1 MKKTVLK
8 ENDPCRMQCIA
19 EENLEQ
25 EMESQVEP
33 FLEQVRICGRME
45 AAPENGVPQGKDAA
59 PAENG
64 TPQDHETASADSA
77 SQGKTTQ
84 AGGLYYELYPQETQ
98 KGTIVI
104 SYGFTESCLKYH
116 ELIYYF
122 YLQGYQVA
130 IMDHR
135 GHGKSMREVE
145 DRTIV
150 HIGLFSR
157 YVKDL
162 HRFVKTVVKPMAKDM
177 PLYLYAHSMG
187 GCIGAFY
194 LEQYPD
200 DFAKAVLNAPMLGL
214 DLGGVPSWAAR
225 VLCDF
230 KVFGG
235 DGKSRLF
242 TQGTFDPEESF
253 AEASCSSEARH
264 AYYMK
269 KKREDESCQ
278 TSSGSYEWGRE
289 AINAGKFVISKKQA
303 RKVKTPVLLFQ
314 AGKDTLVKP
323 GPQKEFIKRIA
334 DGQLVVVPDIRHEIY
349 RAPNSILQPYLEA
362 IFEFYEKAL

>member
-8 ENDPCRMQCIA
+8 ENNSCRMQCIA

-25 EMESQVEP
+25 EMDSQVEP
-33 FLEQVRICGRME
+33 FLKQVQICGWME
-45 AAPENGVPQGKDAA
+45 VAPEGGESQERDA
-59 PAENG
+59 
-64 TPQDHETASADSA
+64 ASADST
-77 SQGKTTQ
+77 SQKPENAPEDGVAQRKTAKT
-84 AGGLYYELYPQETQ
+84 GGLYYELYPQETQ

-145 DRTIV
+145 DHTIV

-162 HRFVKTVVKPMAKDM
+162 HRFVKTVVKPMAKDL

-194 LEQYPD
+194 LEQYPE
-200 DFAKAVLNAPMLGL
+200 DFAKAVLNAPMLGVN
-214 DLGGVPSWAAR
+214 LGGVPSWAAR

-235 DGKSRLF
+235 NGKDRLL

-253 AEASCSSEARH
+253 ADAS
-264 AYYMK
+264 
-269 KKREDESCQ
+269 
-278 TSSGSYEWGRE
+278 
-289 AINAGKFVISKKQA
+289 
-303 RKVKTPVLLFQ
+303 
-314 AGKDTLVKP
+314 
-323 GPQKEFIKRIA
+323 
-334 DGQLVVVPDIRHEIY
+334 
-349 RAPNSILQPYLEA
+349 
-362 IFEFYEKAL
+362 

>member
-8 ENDPCRMQCIA
+8 ENDACRMQCIP

-25 EMESQVEP
+25 EMDSQVEP
-33 FLEQVRICGRME
+33 FLEQVRICGWME
-45 AAPENGVPQGKDAA
+45 VAPEGG
-59 PAENG
+59 E
-64 TPQDHETASADSA
+64 PQDRDAASADSTPQNPENA
-77 SQGKTTQ
+77 PEDGMDQRKTAKT
-84 AGGLYYELYPQETQ
+84 GGLYYELYPQETQ

-145 DRTIV
+145 DHTIV

-162 HRFVKTVVKPMAKDM
+162 HRFVKTVVKPMAKDL

-194 LEQYPD
+194 LEQYPE
-200 DFAKAVLNAPMLGL
+200 DFAKAVLNAPMLGVN
-214 DLGGVPSWAAR
+214 LGGVPSWAAR
-225 VLCDF
+225 VL
-230 KVFGG
+230 
-235 DGKSRLF
+235 
-242 TQGTFDPEESF
+242 P
-253 AEASCSSEARH
+253 
-264 AYYMK
+264 K
-269 KKREDESCQ
+269 KTLPDQKC
-278 TSSGSYEWGRE
+278 
-289 AINAGKFVISKKQA
+289 
-303 RKVKTPVLLFQ
+303 PV
-314 AGKDTLVKP
+314 
-323 GPQKEFIKRIA
+323 
-334 DGQLVVVPDIRHEIY
+334 
-349 RAPNSILQPYLEA
+349 
-362 IFEFYEKAL
+362 